1 VRRVLGIAFRAW
13 IMNPQNAVD
22 LGREAVNIA
31 LLLGA
36 PVLISGMI
44 VGLAVGL
51 LQAITQIQ
59 EQTVSFLPK
68 LVAMVLVLSL
78 TLPWLIQ
85 QMVQYSHDLIVNI
98 PNTL

>member
-1 VRRVLGIAFRAW
+1 VRSVLGIAFRAS

-36 PVLISGMI
+36 PVLVSGMI

>member
-1 VRRVLGIAFRAW
+1 
-13 IMNPQNAVD
+13 MNPQDAID
-22 LGREAVNIA
+22 LSREAVNIA
-31 LLLGA
+31 LVIGA
-36 PVLISGMI
+36 PVLVTGMI

-51 LQAITQIQ
+51 LQAVTQIQ

-85 QMVQYSHDLIVNI
+85 QMVQYSHDLIANI
-98 PNTL
+98 PHTL

>member
-1 VRRVLGIAFRAW
+1 
-13 IMNPQNAVD
+13 MNTQDVID
-22 LGREAVNIA
+22 LGREAVNLM
-31 LLLGA
+31 LLIGA
-36 PVLISGMI
+36 PMLISGML
-44 VGLAVGL
+44 VGLIVGL
-51 LQAITQIQ
+51 LQAVTQIQ
-59 EQTVSFLPK
+59 EQSVSFVPK

>member
-1 VRRVLGIAFRAW
+1 
-13 IMNPQNAVD
+13 MNPQDAID
-22 LGREAVNIA
+22 LGREAVNLA
-31 LLLGA
+31 LVIGA
-36 PVLISGMI
+36 PMLVTGLV
-44 VGLAVGL
+44 VGLAIGL

-59 EQTVSFLPK
+59 EQTVSFVPK

-85 QMVQYSHDLIVNI
+85 QMVQYSHDLITNI

>member
-1 VRRVLGIAFRAW
+1 
-13 IMNPQNAVD
+13 MNPQDAVD

-31 LLLGA
+31 LVLGA
-36 PVLISGMI
+36 PVLLSGML

-51 LQAITQIQ
+51 LQAMTQVQ
-59 EQTVSFLPK
+59 EQTVSFVPK

-78 TLPWLIQ
+78 TLPWLIH
-85 QMVQYSHDLIVNI
+85 QMVQYSHDLIANI

>member
-1 VRRVLGIAFRAW
+1 
-13 IMNPQNAVD
+13 MNPQDAID

-31 LLLGA
+31 LVIGA
-36 PVLISGMI
+36 PVLVTGMI
-44 VGLAVGL
+44 VGLSVGL
-51 LQAITQIQ
+51 LQAVTQIQ

-85 QMVQYSHDLIVNI
+85 QMVQYSHDLIANI